1 VKNLLTYLYGLE
13 RRGIKV
19 GLDHT
24 EQLLEKI
31 GNPHFCFPSIHV
43 SGTNGKGSTCAMIA
57 SIFREANLKIGLYTS
72 PHLLHFNERIRVNG
86 IPISDEDIIKFVKRY
101 RDSFDDIPVT
111 FFEATT
117 ALAFWYFKKSSVDI
131 AVIET
136 GLGGRLDSTNVL
148 SSNLAVITPIS
159 LDHQHLLGRDL
170 RKIASEKGGIIKYKI
185 PVVIAPQDQKAAHVL
200 QGIASQNKSICC
212 FVKSP
217 TILKTDWGKM
227 ETRFRLN
234 NITYT
239 IPFLGS
245 HQAVNAATAIQ
256 SVSTYDSMISTSI
269 IKKGLDKTIW
279 PGRLQKMDKTYP
291 IFYDVAHNAHGL
303 KAILE
308 TFNSLDF
315 QKPLGLFCSKK
326 DKNLKLIAL
335 EIKNNF
341 SELITV
347 SNKNGDLFSSS
358 ELNKQLKSFGTISNP
373 NDNIHKAYEKY
384 KHRKDPSVPIL
395 IFGSHY
401 IARDVFDIFDFF
413 FDSGII

>member
-1 VKNLLTYLYGLE
+1 MKKILTYLYGLE

-24 EQLLEKI
+24 EQLLEKVR
-31 GNPHFCFPSIHV
+31 NPHFCFPSIHV

-57 SIFREANLKIGLYTS
+57 SIFREANLKTGLYTS
-72 PHLLHFNERIRVNG
+72 PHLLRFNERIRVNG
-86 IPISDEDIIKFVKRY
+86 VPISDEDIIRFVKRH

-148 SSNLAVITPIS
+148 SSNLAVITPIA

-185 PVVIAPQDQKAAHVL
+185 PVVIAPQDQNAAHVL
-200 QGIASQNKSICC
+200 QEISSQNKSTCY

-217 TILKTDWGKM
+217 TVLKTDWRKM
-227 ETRFRLN
+227 ETRFRIN
-234 NITYT
+234 EITYT

-256 SVSTYDSMISTSI
+256 SVSTYDSTISTSI
-269 IKKGLDKTIW
+269 IKKGLDKIIW
-279 PGRLQKMDKTYP
+279 PGRLQKLDKTYP

-308 TFNSLDF
+308 TLNSLKF
-315 QKPLGLFCSKK
+315 RKPLGLFCLKK
-326 DKNLKLIAL
+326 DKNLELIAL

-358 ELNKQLKSFGTISNP
+358 ELNKQLKKFGAKSNT
-373 NDNIHKAYEKY
+373 NDNIHKACEKY
-384 KHRKDPSVPIL
+384 KHGKDSSVPVL

-401 IARDVFDIFDFF
+401 IARDVFDIFDFS

>member
-86 IPISDEDIIKFVKRY
+86 IPISDEDIIQFVKMY
-101 RDSFDDIPVT
+101 RDSFDDISVT

-170 RKIASEKGGIIKYKI
+170 RRIASEKGGIIKYKT

-279 PGRLQKMDKTYP
+279 PGRLQKMDKIYP

-358 ELNKQLKSFGTISNP
+358 ELNKQLKSFGTKSNP
-373 NDNIHKAYEKY
+373 NDNIYKAYEKH

>member
-1 VKNLLTYLYGLE
+1 MKNLLTYLYGLE

-256 SVSTYDSMISTSI
+256 SVSTYDRMNSTSI

-279 PGRLQKMDKTYP
+279 PGRLQKMDKIYP

-358 ELNKQLKSFGTISNP
+358 ELNKQLKSFGTKSNP
-373 NDNIHKAYEKY
+373 NDNIYKAYEKH

>member
-24 EQLLEKI
+24 EQLLEKV

-86 IPISDEDIIKFVKRY
+86 IPVSDEDIIQFVKRY

-279 PGRLQKMDKTYP
+279 PGRLQKMDKIYP

-358 ELNKQLKSFGTISNP
+358 ELNKQLKSFGTKSNP

>member
-1 VKNLLTYLYGLE
+1 MKKILTYLYGLE

-24 EQLLEKI
+24 EQLLEKVR
-31 GNPHFCFPSIHV
+31 NPHFCFPSIHV

-57 SIFREANLKIGLYTS
+57 SIFREANLKTGLYTS
-72 PHLLHFNERIRVNG
+72 PHLLRFNERIRVNG
-86 IPISDEDIIKFVKRY
+86 VPISDEDIIRFVKRH

-148 SSNLAVITPIS
+148 SSNLAVITPIA

-170 RKIASEKGGIIKYKI
+170 RKISREKGGIIKYKI
-185 PVVIAPQDQKAAHVL
+185 PVVIAPQDQNAAHVL
-200 QGIASQNKSICC
+200 QEISSQNKSTCY

-217 TILKTDWGKM
+217 TVLKTDWRKM
-227 ETRFRLN
+227 ETRFRIN
-234 NITYT
+234 EITYT

-256 SVSTYDSMISTSI
+256 SVSTYDSTISTSI
-269 IKKGLDKTIW
+269 IKKGLDKIIW
-279 PGRLQKMDKTYP
+279 PGRLQKLDKTYP

-308 TFNSLDF
+308 TLDSLKF
-315 QKPLGLFCSKK
+315 RKPLGLFCSKK
-326 DKNLKLIAL
+326 DKNLELIAL

-341 SELITV
+341 SKLITV

-358 ELNKQLKSFGTISNP
+358 ELNKQLKNFGTKSNT
-373 NDNIHKAYEKY
+373 NDNIYKACEKY
-384 KHRKDPSVPIL
+384 KHGKDSSIPVL

-401 IARDVFDIFDFF
+401 IARDVFDIFDFS

>member
-1 VKNLLTYLYGLE
+1 MKNLLTYLYGLE

-101 RDSFDDIPVT
+101 RDRFDDIPVT

-256 SVSTYDSMISTSI
+256 SVSTYDSTISTSI
-269 IKKGLDKTIW
+269 IKKGLDKIIW
-279 PGRLQKMDKTYP
+279 PGRLQKLDKTYP

>member
-1 VKNLLTYLYGLE
+1 VKKILTYLYGLE

-24 EQLLEKI
+24 EQLLEKA
-31 GNPHFCFPSIHV
+31 GNPHFYFPSIHV

-57 SIFREANLKIGLYTS
+57 SIYREANLKTGLYTS
-72 PHLLHFNERIRVNG
+72 PHLLRFNERIRVNG
-86 IPISDEDIIKFVKRY
+86 VPISDEDIIRFVKRH

-117 ALAFWYFKKSSVDI
+117 ALAFWYFKKSEVDI

-148 SSNLAVITPIS
+148 SSNLAVITPIA

-170 RKIASEKGGIIKYKI
+170 RRIAREKGGIIKYKT
-185 PVVIAPQDQKAAHVL
+185 PVVIAPQNQKAAHVL
-200 QGIASQNKSICC
+200 QGISSQKKSPCC
-212 FVKSP
+212 FVKTP
-217 TILKTDWGKM
+217 TKLKTDWEKM
-227 ETRFRLN
+227 ETHFRLN
-234 NITYT
+234 EITYT

-279 PGRLQKMDKTYP
+279 PGRLQKMDKTHP

-308 TFNSLDF
+308 TFNSLNF

-341 SELITV
+341 SELISV
-347 SNKNGDLFSSS
+347 SNKNEDLFSSS
-358 ELNKQLKSFGTISNP
+358 DLNKQLKRFGTKSNTS
-373 NDNIHKAYEKY
+373 DNFQKACEKY
-384 KHRKDPSVPIL
+384 KHRKNALVPVL

-401 IARDVFDIFDFF
+401 IARDVFDIFDFS

>member
-1 VKNLLTYLYGLE
+1 MKNLLTYLYGLE

-234 NITYT
+234 NIIYT

>member
-1 VKNLLTYLYGLE
+1 MKNLLTYLYGLE

-86 IPISDEDIIKFVKRY
+86 IPISDEDIIQFVKMY
-101 RDSFDDIPVT
+101 RDSFDDISVT

-170 RKIASEKGGIIKYKI
+170 RRIASEKGGIIKYKT

-256 SVSTYDSMISTSI
+256 SVSTYDRMISTSI

-279 PGRLQKMDKTYP
+279 PGRLQKMDKIYP

-358 ELNKQLKSFGTISNP
+358 ELNKQLKSFGTKSNP
-373 NDNIHKAYEKY
+373 NDNIYKAYEKH

>member
-1 VKNLLTYLYGLE
+1 MKEMLTYLYGLE
-13 RRGIKV
+13 RRGVKV

-31 GNPHFCFPSIHV
+31 GNPHMCFSSIHV
-43 SGTNGKGSTCAMIA
+43 SGTNGKGSTCSMMA
-57 SIFREANLKIGLYTS
+57 SIFREAKLKIGLYTS
-72 PHLLHFNERIRVNG
+72 PHLLRFNERIRVNG
-86 IPISDEDIIKFVKRY
+86 VPISDEDIIRFVKRN

-148 SSNLAVITPIS
+148 SPDLTIITPIA
-159 LDHQHLLGRDL
+159 LDHQRLLGRNL
-170 RKIASEKGGIIKYKI
+170 REISSEKGGIIKYKI
-185 PVVIAPQDQKAAHVL
+185 PVVIAPQDQDVAHVL
-200 QGIASQNKSICC
+200 QEISSQNKSPCY

-217 TILKTDWGKM
+217 HILKTDWKKM
-227 ETRFRLN
+227 ETHFRLN

-239 IPFLGS
+239 TPFLGR
-245 HQAVNAATAIQ
+245 HQAINAATAIQ
-256 SVSTYDSMISTSI
+256 SVLTYDVTISPTI
-269 IKKGLDKTIW
+269 IKKGMDKTIW
-279 PGRLQKMDKTYP
+279 PGRLQKLDETYP

-308 TFNSLDF
+308 TFNSLHL
-315 QKPLGLFCSKK
+315 QKPVGLFSSKK
-326 DKNLKLIAL
+326 DKNLELISH
-335 EIKNNF
+335 EIKGNF
-341 SELITV
+341 SELIAV
-347 SNKNGDLFSSS
+347 SNKNADLYSPS
-358 ELNKQLKSFGTISNP
+358 ELNRQLKKYEILSHTD
-373 NDNIHKAYEKY
+373 DNIYNAWENS
-384 KHRKDPSVPIL
+384 KHRKDFSVPVL

-401 IARDVFDIFDFF
+401 IAGDVFDLFDFS

>member
-1 VKNLLTYLYGLE
+1 MKNLLTYLYGLE

-24 EQLLEKI
+24 EQLLEKV

-279 PGRLQKMDKTYP
+279 PGRLQKMDKIYP

>member
-1 VKNLLTYLYGLE
+1 MKEMLTYLYGLE

-24 EQLLEKI
+24 EQLLEKV
-31 GNPHFCFPSIHV
+31 GNPHMRFSSIHV
-43 SGTNGKGSTCAMIA
+43 SGTNGKGSTCSMMA
-57 SIFREANLKIGLYTS
+57 SIFREANLKTGLYTS
-72 PHLLHFNERIRVNG
+72 PHLLRFNERIRVNG
-86 IPISDEDIIKFVKRY
+86 VPISDEDIIRFVKRH

-148 SSNLAVITPIS
+148 SPDLTIITPIA
-159 LDHQHLLGRDL
+159 LDHQRLLGRNL
-170 RKIASEKGGIIKYKI
+170 REISSEKGGIIKYKI
-185 PVVIAPQDQKAAHVL
+185 PVVIAPQDQDVAHVL
-200 QGIASQNKSICC
+200 RGISSQNKSACY

-217 TILKTDWGKM
+217 LILKTDWKKM
-227 ETRFRLN
+227 ETHFRLN

-239 IPFLGS
+239 TPFLGR

-256 SVSTYDSMISTSI
+256 SVLNYDITISPTI
-269 IKKGLDKTIW
+269 IKKGMDKTIW
-279 PGRLQKMDKTYP
+279 PGRLQKLDETYP

-308 TFNSLDF
+308 TFDSLHL
-315 QKPLGLFCSKK
+315 QKPIGLFSSKK
-326 DKNLKLIAL
+326 DKNLELIAH
-335 EIKNNF
+335 EIKGKF
-341 SELITV
+341 SELIAV
-347 SNKNGDLFSSS
+347 SNKNADLYSSS
-358 ELNKQLKSFGTISNP
+358 ELNKQLKKYEILSHTD
-373 NDNIHKAYEKY
+373 DNIYNVWEKS
-384 KHRKDPSVPIL
+384 KHRKDFSVPIL

-401 IARDVFDIFDFF
+401 IARDVFDLFDFS